1 MAETTSE
8 EYLHLGTA
16 AEFALSKVSIL
27 QKTVMSNNNTLSSS
41 LNGLREHITQ
51 IEMVSGRVSAAS
63 ALQVGK
69 ASKDAGKK
77 DDKDKGEEFEP
88 GDIISGAFEGG
99 AAMLKMAMDV
109 QQTQAAF
116 QQFTGSAATAKAL
129 IGSLQ
134 EMAIATPFNSSELM
148 KNAETLLESGTA
160 AANIVPTL
168 TLLGDVSRGNAE
180 KLESLTGA
188 FAQVQTDGKL
198 TSDTLEDLVNA
209 GFNPLEE
216 MSRTSGIAMSKL
228 QTDLNAGK
236 ISADQLTTSL
246 ISATGP
252 GGQFFGSMQAQSET
266 ATGKWQ
272 QFNERM
278 EMAGTSLGTA
288 LLPVATNFIDNAL
301 LPMAAVLEN
310 VANWLSKHSDLVGLL
325 AVVIGGA
332 LIGYKLWA
340 VSQGIVNMVMNLNPI
355 GLVVAGIV
363 ALIGGILYAWNTFSG
378 FRGAV
383 VGVWEW
389 LKAFGSLIKD
399 FVIDRIKGMISGI
412 SGLGQAISYMFKGEW
427 SKAWETGKTAVKDLV
442 GVDAVKH
449 AAENAGKLGGAFSKG
464 FDDGVKMKPISLKSL
479 MPATTPAT
487 RMQPTA
493 SYAGLGQSPVQ
504 TGAGLGAAKD
514 KAEGITGGGARN
526 IIINLQKLFDNINI
540 HAATVNEGVS
550 DMEQIVTEALLRVL
564 NSANAIAI

>member
-41 LNGLREHITQ
+41 LSGLREHITQ
-51 IEMVSGRVSAAS
+51 IEMVSARATSAAS
-63 ALQVGK
+63 LQAGK
-69 ASKDAGKK
+69 SKDSGGN
-77 DDKDKGEEFEP
+77 DDKDKGEEFEA
-88 GDIISGAFEGG
+88 GDIISGAFQGG

-109 QQTQAAF
+109 QQAQAAF

-134 EMAIATPFNSSELM
+134 EMAVATPFNSSELT
-148 KNAETLLESGTA
+148 KNAEALLESGTA
-160 AANIVPTL
+160 AANVVPTL
-168 TLLGDVSRGNAE
+168 TLLGDVSRGNAD
-180 KLESLTGA
+180 KLDSLTAA

-198 TSDTLEDLVNA
+198 TSDTMEELVSA

-216 MSRTSGIAMSKL
+216 ISRTSGIAMNKL
-228 QTDLNAGK
+228 QADLNAGK

-252 GGQFFGSMQAQSET
+252 GGQFFGAMQSQSET
-266 ATGKWQ
+266 AAGKWQ

-288 LLPVATNFIDNAL
+288 LLPTATNFIDNAL
-301 LPMAAVLEN
+301 LPMAAMLETA
-310 VANWLSKHSDLVGLL
+310 ANWLSKHSDLVGLL

-340 VSQGIVNMVMNLNPI
+340 IGQGIVNMVMSLNPI

-412 SGLGQAISYMFKGEW
+412 SGLGQAIMYMFKGEW

-479 MPATTPAT
+479 MPSTTPAT

-493 SYAGLGQSPVQ
+493 NYAGLGQTPVQ
-504 TGAGLGAAKD
+504 TGGLGGAKE
-514 KAEGITGGGARN
+514 KVEGITGGGGRN
-526 IIINLQKLFDNINI
+526 IIINLQKLFDDINI
-540 HAATVNEGVS
+540 SSTTVKEGIS
-550 DMEQIVTEALLRVL
+550 DMEQMVTEALLRVL
-564 NSANAIAI
+564 NSANAIPV